1 VPAEDIPR
9 ELPST
14 KYKLVR
20 FYDFDAKANRV
31 YRYRVRLL
39 MVDPNFPAA
48 ASIQPRSVLLDSAS
62 GALKRVQDLLEQERK
77 DREAFKPEED
87 KDGKKTVFK
96 RKSARKTG
104 WSEPSDPIS
113 TQRVA
118 EAYMGEMAVAYA
130 PDAQRKPFEVSAPK
144 AEMVFAEYDPKI
156 ASFLPRKDGAVRGYV
171 FGLPNREG
179 GKEQPLELIH
189 PISKLIKAVDKRESK
204 GLATVIDM
212 HGMLPLENKPTRD
225 PFLKTGGEGIALDPE
240 TGRIIVL
247 REFDDFTNY
256 AMYTTP
262 DKQAV
267 GPLGGP
273 LRLDGGGGAPGMGG
287 PGGAGGMGLGPGG
300 GLGLG
305 GAGGPP
311 MGMPGGLGLGSGG
324 GGPPGG
330 GAGLGLEN

>member
-1 VPAEDIPR
+1 MGGGGVPADAVLQA
-9 ELPST
+9 LPST

-48 ASIQPRSVLLDSAS
+48 ASVQPRSVLLDSAS
-62 GALKRVQDLLEQERK
+62 GTLKRVQDLLEQERK

-87 KDGKKTVFK
+87 KDGNKTVFK

-118 EAYMGEMAVAYA
+118 EAYMGEMSVAYA
-130 PDAQRKPFEVSAPK
+130 PDAQRKLFEVSSPK

-171 FGLPNREG
+171 FGLPNREA

-212 HGMLPLENKPTRD
+212 HGMVPLENKPTRD
-225 PFLKTGGEGIALDPE
+225 PFLKTGGEGIAFDPE

-262 DKQAV
+262 DKPAV

-273 LRLDGGGGAPGMGG
+273 LRLEGGGGAPGMGG
-287 PGGAGGMGLGPGG
+287 PGAGG

-324 GGPPGG
+324 GQSGG
-330 GAGLGLEN
+330 SPDLGFEK